1 MILVAVI
8 IVVALGCLAYEMWMY
23 NRVMDDSESR
33 IMTMLNKVID
43 NVNLFFI
50 GIWLNLWNWHDN
62 NDDDDTNE

>member
-1 MILVAVI
+1 MILIAVI

-62 NDDDDTNE
+62 NDDDEINE